1 MTLERKQLAI
11 MAALAAVVFVSIFAT
26 QTLLW
31 LALLV
36 FLARLVSRRARF
48 PRTPLDGPILA
59 FCLWT
64 LLSASFSVNPALSLE
79 SASKLVLFLLFYLTI
94 DTLASE
100 SARERVLTAA
110 LLGGLAL
117 VSLTILQYF
126 LLGFDTLRLRPR
138 GLLGHYMSASGLTMG
153 VVVLA
158 AARLALAREWP
169 RLHPKDGRLL
179 AGLAV
184 AVAVLS
190 ATQAAGIPSL
200 RLSPLMRH
208 GIGAETFF
216 VIGLALTGGAL
227 AVARG
232 RWPEPSTATL
242 LAALALP
249 MGCLALVLS
258 QTRNAWLGAVAGLAT
273 VAVVRAPRTLWL
285 LAAAVVAVLAFRPA
299 TIMNRLT
306 LEDDSSRDRYYMWQ
320 AGIDMIEDKPVLGQ
334 GPGMILLVYP
344 SYRWPEAPNPR
355 APHLHDNALQIAAER
370 GLPCLV
376 FWLWWMAA
384 AMGDAWREARRG
396 AAAGAHLSAS
406 AVCEHAWL
414 ALATLGVLVAV
425 LAAGLFEYNFGD
437 SEVLMFV
444 LLTASF
450 PYALHRQRAL
460 LAGDPA

>member
-1 MTLERKQLAI
+1 

-26 QTLLW
+26 QALLW

-36 FLARLVSRRARF
+36 FLARLASRRARF

-184 AVAVLS
+184 
-190 ATQAAGIPSL
+190 
-200 RLSPLMRH
+200 
-208 GIGAETFF
+208 
-216 VIGLALTGGAL
+216 
-227 AVARG
+227 
-232 RWPEPSTATL
+232 
-242 LAALALP
+242 
-249 MGCLALVLS
+249 
-258 QTRNAWLGAVAGLAT
+258 
-273 VAVVRAPRTLWL
+273 
-285 LAAAVVAVLAFRPA
+285 VVAVLALRPA
-299 TIMNRLT
+299 TVMTRLT

-320 AGIDMIEDKPVLGQ
+320 AGIDMIEDKPVFGQ

-376 FWLWWMAA
+376 FWLWWVAA

-396 AAAGAHLSAS
+396 AAAGRPPPAPP
-406 AVCEHAWL
+406 
-414 ALATLGVLVAV
+414 G
-425 LAAGLFEYNFGD
+425 
-437 SEVLMFV
+437 
-444 LLTASF
+444 
-450 PYALHRQRAL
+450 RQPGR
-460 LAGDPA
+460 PA

>member
-1 MTLERKQLAI
+1 LTLERKQLA
-11 MAALAAVVFVSIFAT
+11 MVAALGAVLCVSIFAT
-26 QTLLW
+26 QILLD
-31 LALLV
+31 LGLLV
-36 FLARLVSRRARF
+36 FLIRLVTRRVHF

-64 LLSASFSVNPALSLE
+64 LLSASFSANPSLSQLY
-79 SASKLVLFLLFYLTI
+79 AGKLYLFLLFYLAV

-100 SARERVLTAA
+100 AARERVLTAA

-126 LLGFDTLRLRPR
+126 LLGFDTLSLRPR

-153 VVVLA
+153 VVILA

-184 AVAVLS
+184 AVAALS
-190 ATQAAGIPSL
+190 ATQAAGMPSL
-200 RLSPLMRH
+200 FLSPMMRH

-216 VIGLALTGGAL
+216 VLGLALTGGAL
-227 AVARG
+227 ALARG
-232 RWPEPSTATL
+232 SWPAPSTATL

-249 MGCLALVLS
+249 LGCLALVLS

-285 LAAAVVAVLAFRPA
+285 LAAAVVAVLLVRPA
-299 TIMNRLT
+299 TVMNRLT
-306 LEDDSSRDRYYMWQ
+306 LGDDSSRDRYYMWQ
-320 AGIDMIEDKPVLGQ
+320 AGIDMIEDKPVFGQ
-334 GPGMILLVYP
+334 GPGMILTVYP
-344 SYRWPEAPNPR
+344 SYRWPEAPNPQ

-376 FWLWWMAA
+376 FWLWWVAA
-384 AMGDAWREARRG
+384 AMGDAWREARRE
-396 AAAGAHLSAS
+396 AAAGGP
-406 AVCEHAWL
+406 

-450 PYALHRQRAL
+450 PYALRRQRAL
-460 LAGDPA
+460 LVGAPA

>member
-1 MTLERKQLAI
+1 LTLERKQLA
-11 MAALAAVVFVSIFAT
+11 MVAALGAVMCVSIFAT
-26 QTLLW
+26 QILLD
-31 LALLV
+31 LGLLV
-36 FLARLVSRRARF
+36 FLIRLVTRRVHF

-64 LLSASFSVNPALSLE
+64 LLSASFSANPSLSQLY
-79 SASKLVLFLLFYLTI
+79 AGKLYLFLLFYLAV

-100 SARERVLTAA
+100 AARERVLTAA

-126 LLGFDTLRLRPR
+126 LLGFDTLSLRPR

-153 VVVLA
+153 VVILA

-184 AVAVLS
+184 AVAALS
-190 ATQAAGIPSL
+190 ATQAAGMPSL
-200 RLSPLMRH
+200 FLSPMMRH

-216 VIGLALTGGAL
+216 VLGLALTGGAL
-227 AVARG
+227 ALARG
-232 RWPEPSTATL
+232 SWPAPSTATL

-249 MGCLALVLS
+249 LGCLALLLS

-285 LAAAVVAVLAFRPA
+285 LAAAVVAVLLVRPA
-299 TIMNRLT
+299 TVMNRLT
-306 LEDDSSRDRYYMWQ
+306 LGDDSSRDRYYMWQ
-320 AGIDMIEDKPVLGQ
+320 AGIDMIEDKPVFGQ
-334 GPGMILLVYP
+334 GPGMILTVYP

-376 FWLWWMAA
+376 FWLWWVAA
-384 AMGDAWREARRG
+384 AMGDAWREARRE
-396 AAAGAHLSAS
+396 AAAGGP
-406 AVCEHAWL
+406 

-450 PYALHRQRAL
+450 PYALRRQRAL
-460 LAGDPA
+460 LVGAPA

>member
-1 MTLERKQLAI
+1 MTLERKQLA
-11 MAALAAVVFVSIFAT
+11 MVAALGAVMCVSIFAT
-26 QTLLW
+26 QILLD
-31 LALLV
+31 LGLLV
-36 FLARLVSRRARF
+36 FLIRLVTRRVHF

-64 LLSASFSVNPALSLE
+64 LLSASFSANPSLSQLY
-79 SASKLVLFLLFYLTI
+79 AGKLYLFLLFYLAV

-100 SARERVLTAA
+100 AARERVLTAA

-126 LLGFDTLRLRPR
+126 LLGFDTLSLRPR

-153 VVVLA
+153 VVILA

-184 AVAVLS
+184 AVAALS
-190 ATQAAGIPSL
+190 ATQAAGMPSL
-200 RLSPLMRH
+200 FLSPMMRH
-208 GIGAETFF
+208 GIGAGTFF
-216 VIGLALTGGAL
+216 VLGLALTGGAL
-227 AVARG
+227 ALARG
-232 RWPEPSTATL
+232 SWPAPSTATL

-249 MGCLALVLS
+249 LGCLALLLS

-285 LAAAVVAVLAFRPA
+285 LAAALVAVLLVRPA
-299 TIMNRLT
+299 TVMNRLT
-306 LEDDSSRDRYYMWQ
+306 LGDDSSRDRYYMWQ
-320 AGIDMIEDKPVLGQ
+320 AGIDMIEDKPVFGQ
-334 GPGMILLVYP
+334 GPGMILTVYP

-376 FWLWWMAA
+376 FWLWWVAA
-384 AMGDAWREARRG
+384 AMGDAWREARRE
-396 AAAGAHLSAS
+396 AAAGGP
-406 AVCEHAWL
+406 

-450 PYALHRQRAL
+450 PYALRRQRAL
-460 LAGDPA
+460 LVGAPA

>member
-1 MTLERKQLAI
+1 LTLERKQLA
-11 MAALAAVVFVSIFAT
+11 MVAALGAVMCVSIFAT
-26 QTLLW
+26 QILLD
-31 LALLV
+31 LGLLV
-36 FLARLVSRRARF
+36 FLIRLVTRRVHF

-64 LLSASFSVNPALSLE
+64 LLSASFSANPSLSQLY
-79 SASKLVLFLLFYLTI
+79 AGKLYLFLLFYLAV

-100 SARERVLTAA
+100 AARERVLTAA

-126 LLGFDTLRLRPR
+126 LLGFDTLSLRPR

-153 VVVLA
+153 VVILA

-184 AVAVLS
+184 AVAALS
-190 ATQAAGIPSL
+190 ATQAAGMPSL
-200 RLSPLMRH
+200 FLSPMMRH

-216 VIGLALTGGAL
+216 VLGLALTGGAL
-227 AVARG
+227 ALARG
-232 RWPEPSTATL
+232 SWPAPSTATL

-249 MGCLALVLS
+249 LGCLALVLS

-285 LAAAVVAVLAFRPA
+285 LAAAVVAVLLVRPA
-299 TIMNRLT
+299 TVMNRLT
-306 LEDDSSRDRYYMWQ
+306 LGDDSSRDRYYMWQ
-320 AGIDMIEDKPVLGQ
+320 AGIDMIEDKPVFGQ
-334 GPGMILLVYP
+334 GPGMILTVYP

-376 FWLWWMAA
+376 FWLWWVAA
-384 AMGDAWREARRG
+384 AMGDAWREARRE
-396 AAAGAHLSAS
+396 AAAGGP
-406 AVCEHAWL
+406 

-450 PYALHRQRAL
+450 PYALRRQRAL
-460 LAGDPA
+460 LVGAPA

>member
-1 MTLERKQLAI
+1 LTLERKQLA
-11 MAALAAVVFVSIFAT
+11 MVAALGAVMCVSIFAT
-26 QTLLW
+26 QILLD
-31 LALLV
+31 LGLLV
-36 FLARLVSRRARF
+36 FLIRLVTRRVHF

-64 LLSASFSVNPALSLE
+64 LLSASFSANPSLSQLY
-79 SASKLVLFLLFYLTI
+79 AGKLYLFLLFYLAV

-100 SARERVLTAA
+100 AARERVLTAA

-126 LLGFDTLRLRPR
+126 LLGFDTLSLRPR

-153 VVVLA
+153 VVILA

-184 AVAVLS
+184 AVAALS
-190 ATQAAGIPSL
+190 ATQAAGMPSL
-200 RLSPLMRH
+200 FLSPMMRH

-216 VIGLALTGGAL
+216 VLGLALTGGAL
-227 AVARG
+227 ALARG
-232 RWPEPSTATL
+232 SWPAPSTATL

-249 MGCLALVLS
+249 LGCLALVLS

-285 LAAAVVAVLAFRPA
+285 LAAALVAVLLVRPA
-299 TIMNRLT
+299 TVMNRLT
-306 LEDDSSRDRYYMWQ
+306 LGDDSSRDRYYMWQ
-320 AGIDMIEDKPVLGQ
+320 AGIDMIEDKPVFGQ
-334 GPGMILLVYP
+334 GPGMILTVYP

-376 FWLWWMAA
+376 FWLWWVAA
-384 AMGDAWREARRG
+384 AMGDAWREARRE
-396 AAAGAHLSAS
+396 AAAGGP
-406 AVCEHAWL
+406 

-450 PYALHRQRAL
+450 PYALRRQRAL
-460 LAGDPA
+460 LVGAPA

>member
-1 MTLERKQLAI
+1 MTLERKQLA
-11 MAALAAVVFVSIFAT
+11 MVAALGAVMCVSIFAT
-26 QTLLW
+26 QILLD
-31 LALLV
+31 LGLLV
-36 FLARLVSRRARF
+36 FLIRLVTRRVHF

-64 LLSASFSVNPALSLE
+64 LLSASFSANPSLSQLY
-79 SASKLVLFLLFYLTI
+79 AGKLYLFLLFYLAV

-100 SARERVLTAA
+100 AARERVLTAA

-126 LLGFDTLRLRPR
+126 LLGFDTLSLRPR

-153 VVVLA
+153 VVILA

-184 AVAVLS
+184 AVAALS
-190 ATQAAGIPSL
+190 ATQAAGMPSL
-200 RLSPLMRH
+200 FLSPMMRH

-216 VIGLALTGGAL
+216 VLGLALTGGAL
-227 AVARG
+227 ALARG
-232 RWPEPSTATL
+232 SWPAPSTATL

-249 MGCLALVLS
+249 LGCLALVLS

-285 LAAAVVAVLAFRPA
+285 LAAAVVAVLLVRPA
-299 TIMNRLT
+299 TVMNRLT
-306 LEDDSSRDRYYMWQ
+306 LGDDSSRDRYYMWQ
-320 AGIDMIEDKPVLGQ
+320 AGIDMIEDKPVFGQ
-334 GPGMILLVYP
+334 GPGMILTVYP

-376 FWLWWMAA
+376 FWLWWVAA
-384 AMGDAWREARRG
+384 AMGDAWREARRE
-396 AAAGAHLSAS
+396 AAAGGP
-406 AVCEHAWL
+406 

-450 PYALHRQRAL
+450 PYALRRQRAL
-460 LAGDPA
+460 LVGAPA

>member
-1 MTLERKQLAI
+1 LTLERKQLAI
-11 MAALAAVVFVSIFAT
+11 AAALAAVLCVSIFAT
-26 QTLLW
+26 QILLD
-31 LALLV
+31 LGLLV
-36 FLARLVSRRARF
+36 FLIRLVTRRVHF
-48 PRTPLDGPILA
+48 PRTALDGPILA

-64 LLSASFSVNPALSLE
+64 LLSASFSDNPSLSQLY
-79 SASKLVLFLLFYLTI
+79 AGKLYLFLLFYLAV

-100 SARERVLTAA
+100 AARERVLTAV

-117 VSLTILQYF
+117 ASLTILQYF
-126 LLGFDTLRLRPR
+126 LLGFDTLNLRPR

-153 VVVLA
+153 VVILA

-169 RLHPKDGRLL
+169 GLHPKDGRLL

-190 ATQAAGIPSL
+190 ATQAAGMPSL
-200 RLSPLMRH
+200 FLSPMMRH

-216 VIGLALTGGAL
+216 VLGLALTGGAL
-227 AVARG
+227 ALARG
-232 RWPEPSTATL
+232 SWPAPSTATL

-249 MGCLALVLS
+249 LGCLALVLS

-285 LAAAVVAVLAFRPA
+285 LAAAVVAVLLIRPA
-299 TIMNRLT
+299 TVMNRLT

-320 AGIDMIEDKPVLGQ
+320 AGIDMIEDKPVFGQ
-334 GPGMILLVYP
+334 GPGMILTVYP

-376 FWLWWMAA
+376 FWLWWVAA

-396 AAAGAHLSAS
+396 AAVG
-406 AVCEHAWL
+406 WP
-414 ALATLGVLVAV
+414 ALAALGVLVAV
-425 LAAGLFEYNFGD
+425 LVAGLFEYNFGD

-450 PYALHRQRAL
+450 PYALRRQRAL
-460 LAGDPA
+460 LAGAPA

>member
-1 MTLERKQLAI
+1 MTLERKQLA
-11 MAALAAVVFVSIFAT
+11 MVAALGAVMCVSIFAT
-26 QTLLW
+26 QILLD
-31 LALLV
+31 LGLLV
-36 FLARLVSRRARF
+36 FLIRLVTRRVHF

-64 LLSASFSVNPALSLE
+64 LLSASFSANPSLSQLY
-79 SASKLVLFLLFYLTI
+79 AGKLYLFLLFYLAV

-100 SARERVLTAA
+100 AARERVLTAA

-126 LLGFDTLRLRPR
+126 LLGFDTLSLRPR

-153 VVVLA
+153 VVILA

-184 AVAVLS
+184 AVAALS
-190 ATQAAGIPSL
+190 ATQAAGMPSL
-200 RLSPLMRH
+200 FLSPMMRH

-216 VIGLALTGGAL
+216 VLGLALTGGAL
-227 AVARG
+227 ALARG
-232 RWPEPSTATL
+232 SWPAPSTATL

-249 MGCLALVLS
+249 LGCLALLLS

-285 LAAAVVAVLAFRPA
+285 LAAAVVAVLLVRPA
-299 TIMNRLT
+299 TVMNRLT
-306 LEDDSSRDRYYMWQ
+306 LGDDSSRDRYYMWQ
-320 AGIDMIEDKPVLGQ
+320 AGIDMIEDKPVFGQ
-334 GPGMILLVYP
+334 GPGMILTVYP

-376 FWLWWMAA
+376 FWLWWVAA
-384 AMGDAWREARRG
+384 ATGAAWREARRE
-396 AAAGAHLSAS
+396 AAAGGP
-406 AVCEHAWL
+406 

-450 PYALHRQRAL
+450 PYALRRQRAL
-460 LAGDPA
+460 LVGAPA